1 MSLHAFKYAKMW
13 INAVDS
19 TVGFCQF
26 KSVIDDDLDNDLN
39 DDLDLIPDR
48 LFYRHLVVD
57 VTKL

>member
-1 MSLHAFKYAKMW
+1 MW

-39 DDLDLIPDR
+39 DDLDLIADR
-48 LFYRHLVVD
+48 LFWSMMWQNYNKK
-57 VTKL
+57 TYK